1 MITDP
6 DQIASLE
13 AQLEEETTVKK
24 LVLPVEVEEP
34 SDVNLSSI
42 LSNQR
47 TYFDLLFD
55 LLQLKEPEVTEATW
69 SLLNQLPV
77 NTAVLQRIKY
87 FEGIVQVSD
96 FQFEG
101 WDQIVDSSQTYR
113 MLYSLQLINS
123 MVSVSA
129 EELTDQ
135 EV

>member
-77 NTAVLQRIKY
+77 NTAVLQRIKH
-87 FEGIVQVSD
+87 FEGIVQVSE

-101 WDQIVDSSQTYR
+101 WDQIVDNSQTYR
-113 MLYSLQLINS
+113 MLYSL
-123 MVSVSA
+123 
-129 EELTDQ
+129 
-135 EV
+135 